1 MSYIAIIDF
10 SGGRGGKLYGVAV
23 AREDS
28 LRAIGSHARVFPHF
42 SDLRK
47 RRKARLL
54 DLFPRR
60 LSRVERYIEQLYT
73 TRDLDSVIRRIRSL
87 SDIKLMIVDGKLL
100 DRVRGEFPELR
111 VVPEDKR
118 RLSKSLLTL
127 ANVLDIAL
135 NVHRLRHPMR
145 REIEWVRRSNKYT

>member
-1 MSYIAIIDF
+1 M
-10 SGGRGGKLYGVAV
+10 AV
-23 AREDS
+23 AREES
-28 LRAIGSHARVFPHF
+28 LRLIGSHARIFPHF

-47 RRKARLL
+47 RRKTRLL

-73 TRDLDSVIRRIRSL
+73 TRDFTSVIRRIGSL
-87 SDIKLMIVDGKLL
+87 SGIKLMIVDGKLL
-100 DRVRGEFPELR
+100 DKVRREFPELR

-135 NVHRLRHPMR
+135 NVHRLRYSKR
-145 REIEWVRRSNKYT
+145 KEIEWVRRSNKYT